1 MNAEILAQLKPIADQ
16 IRALPDHK
24 LCLMLQLAALGKA
37 AKEAPAARVVT
48 TPLPAADAPA
58 GPKPREAGPR
68 PRRSVPASDPQDVAI
83 VVQLVTSAP
92 DGVSMAK
99 IVEVLAAAA
108 PNPWSRSKSEA
119 ACRNAVLQ
127 SQIGRVGEKK
137 GAKLVRVDYPG
148 AIYGAAAYD

>member
-1 MNAEILAQLKPIADQ
+1 MNADILAQLKPIADQ
-16 IRALPDHK
+16 IRALPDHE

-37 AKEAPAARVVT
+37 AKEAPARTVT

-58 GPKPREAGPR
+58 K

-108 PNPWSRSKSEA
+108 PNPWSRSKTEA

-148 AIYGAAAYD
+148 AIYGVAAYD

>member
-1 MNAEILAQLKPIADQ
+1 MNADILAQLKPIADQ
-16 IRALPDHK
+16 IRALPDHE

-37 AKEAPAARVVT
+37 AQASPKPFVPPTIE
-48 TPLPAADAPA
+48 PLRET
-58 GPKPREAGPR
+58 PKPREAGPR

-99 IVEVLAAAA
+99 IAEVLAAAA

-119 ACRNAVLQ
+119 ACRNGVLQ
-127 SQIGRVGEKK
+127 SQIARVGEKK